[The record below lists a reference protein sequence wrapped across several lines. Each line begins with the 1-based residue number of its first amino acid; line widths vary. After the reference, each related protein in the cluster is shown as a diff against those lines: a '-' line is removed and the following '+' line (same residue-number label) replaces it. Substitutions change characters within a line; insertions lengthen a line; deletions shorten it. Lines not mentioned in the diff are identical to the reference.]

1 MKTRYLLI
9 AALIYTAVLGCKK
22 SDMPTDNGT
31 DTSGGTTVIVGGK
44 DLPSGAVDGVT
55 YINSGTS
62 AIFNI
67 YAPNKTSIKL
77 IGEFNNWQGTTMN
90 QTPDGTRWWVQI
102 DNLDPSKEYAYQYL
116 VDGTLKVAD
125 PYCQKVLDPDN
136 DKYITADVY
145 PNLKAY
151 PTGSTT
157 GIVSVMQ
164 ANPTPYVW
172 KNTTFT
178 RPDKKN
184 LVIYELHV
192 RDFIASH
199 NYKTLKDTLNY
210 LSNLGVNAIELM
222 PFNEFEGNDSW
233 GYNPNFYFAP
243 DKYYGTKNDLK
254 AFIDECHSR
263 GMAVI
268 QDMVLNHS
276 FGSSPMVQLYF
287 NTTTQKP
294 LASSPWFNVDPTHSY
309 NVGYDLNH
317 ESAATK
323 YFAKNVM
330 KFWMTEYKIDG
341 FRFDL
346 AKGFTQK
353 NTGADGT
360 SAQVA
365 AWSAY
370 DASRVAIW
378 KDYNNFI
385 KSVDNNNFYVIL
397 ENFASDQEQ
406 KEESDEGMMQWNN
419 VNYGFNEATMGWIPT
434 SDLTSSFFAPHTY
447 TVPDYLVTYME
458 SHDEERLQFK
468 NENYGNVNGS
478 YSVKNIATG
487 LKRQEA
493 AAAFMLSTPGPKMI
507 WEFGERGY
515 DISIDNGGR
524 LSDKPA
530 HWEYMADPLR
540 KALYNAYAK
549 LIKMKTK
556 NPVFTTANVK
566 YVATGYIKWIAL
578 TGANVNVMMVANFD
592 VATQTQAVTFPSTG
606 NYYDYMNNNQ
616 TFNVSTATTS
626 VTLAPGEYHIYSSA
640 QLQ

>member
-1 MKTRYLLI
+1 MRTKCILLASAIFI
-9 AALIYTAVLGCKK
+9 ASLGCKK
-22 SDMPTDNGT
+22 SSVTDSSAQPTTTTTIANG
-31 DTSGGTTVIVGGK
+31 K
-44 DLPSGAVDGVT
+44 ALPAGAVDGVT
-55 YINSGTS
+55 YINNGAS

-67 YAPNKTSIKL
+67 YAPNKTAISL
-77 IGEFNNWQGTTMN
+77 IGEFNNWQPTAMN

-102 DNLDPSKEYAYQYL
+102 DNLDASKEYAYQYL
-116 VDGTLKVAD
+116 VNGSLKVAD

-164 ANPTPYVW
+164 ASPVAYNW
-172 KNTTFT
+172 KNATFT
-178 RPDKKN
+178 RPDKKK

-192 RDFIASH
+192 RDFIATH
-199 NYKTLKDTLNY
+199 NYKTLKDTLSY

-222 PFNEFEGNDSW
+222 PINEFEGNDSW

-287 NTTTQKP
+287 DQATQKP
-294 LASSPWFNVDPTHSY
+294 TAASPWFNVDATHPY
-309 NVGYDLNH
+309 NVGYDFNH

-323 YFAKNVM
+323 YFVKNVM

-341 FRFDL
+341 YRFDL

-353 NTGADGT
+353 NNPTD
-360 SAQVA
+360 VN
-365 AWSAY
+365 AWTAY
-370 DASRVAIW
+370 DASRIAIW
-378 KDYNNFI
+378 NDYNNFI

-397 ENFASDQEQ
+397 ENFATDQEE
-406 KEESDEGMMQWNN
+406 KEESDNGMMQWNN
-419 VNYGFNEATMGWIPT
+419 MNYAFNEGSMGWVPT
-434 SDLTSSFFAPHTY
+434 SDLTSLFFGSHGYTAP
-447 TVPDYLVTYME
+447 DNLVNYAE
-458 SHDEERLQFK
+458 SHDEERLMYK
-468 NENYGNVNGS
+468 NENFGYASGS
-478 YSVKNIATG
+478 YNVKTIATG
-487 LKRQEA
+487 LKRQELV
-493 AAAFMLSTPGPKMI
+493 AAFLLTAPGPKMI

-515 DISIDNGGR
+515 DITIDYNGRTG
-524 LSDKPA
+524 DKDP

-549 LIKMKTK
+549 LIKMKIK
-556 NPVFTTANVK
+556 NDVFNTSNIQ
-566 YVATGYIKWIAL
+566 YVAGGYLKSIAL
-578 TGANVNVMMVANFD
+578 TGTGTNVMVVGNFD
-592 VATQTQAVTFPSTG
+592 VVTQTGAVTFPSAGT
-606 NYYDYMNNNQ
+606 YYDYMSGASI
-616 TFNVSTATTS
+616 TVPTALTS
-626 VTLAPGEYHIYSSA
+626 VTLAPGEYHIYSSTP
-640 QLQ
+640 LN